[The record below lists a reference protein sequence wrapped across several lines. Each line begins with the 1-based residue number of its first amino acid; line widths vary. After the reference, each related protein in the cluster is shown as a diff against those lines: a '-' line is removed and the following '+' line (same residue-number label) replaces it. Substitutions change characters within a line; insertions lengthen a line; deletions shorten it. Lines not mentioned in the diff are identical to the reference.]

1 VDLSSLLNNK
11 FNSHAPRKYVGI
23 RRGGSKTKMAA
34 GRHFGNNCFF
44 VGFFGLFFLDEEFI
58 FDVVLKF

>member
-1 VDLSSLLNNK
+1 
-11 FNSHAPRKYVGI
+11 VGI

-34 GRHFGNNCFF
+34 GRHFGNNWR
-44 VGFFGLFFLDEEFI
+44 VFFGFLGGFIFFDEEFI